1 MILNERKVKVYLIGE
16 TNFLVDAGLDQDNN
30 VGYIVRLALDG
41 KIKLIVPEI
50 SFFEVWGAILSKIKR
65 RKELAE
71 NLRKEAN
78 QIGGSNYAGKTVKN
92 LKESA
97 KLLEESY
104 DADIYSLE
112 DSLEMTK
119 QICTIID
126 YSPAIH
132 ARSYLIT
139 LDKRYGLVNPDASVH
154 ESIKQFARENE
165 GIKIRLNKNTN
176 DFDKKIIHKELKE
189 LGVEVYFD
197 SGKVIKRITEL
208 TG

>member
-1 MILNERKVKVYLIGE
+1 VYLVGE
-16 TNFLVDAGLDQDNN
+16 TNFLIDFGLAQDDN
-30 VGYIVRLALDG
+30 VKYIVKLASHG
-41 KIKLIVPEI
+41 KVSLVVPEI

-78 QIGGSNYAGKTVKN
+78 QIGGSNYAGKTAKN

-104 DADIYSLE
+104 DADISSLE
-112 DSLEMTK
+112 DSLEMIK
-119 QICTIID
+119 QICTIIN

-132 ARSYLIT
+132 TRSYLIT
-139 LDKRYGLVNPDASVH
+139 LDKRYDLVNPDASIY
-154 ESIKQFARENE
+154 ESIKEFAREND
-165 GIKIRLNKNTN
+165 GIKIHLNKNTN